1 MTTTATAAHR
11 HKRKARAHPQSTPA
25 LPPTRLDPLATVSAP
40 IAQAVEALAG
50 LDLTG
55 LRAAWRTRY
64 GAPPPLRSVE
74 LLRLML
80 AWRLQAEALG
90 GLDRESRRQLKRRG
104 PLQPEGLA
112 LGVGTRLRREWQ
124 GRLVEVEIEASGF
137 RWQGTLYPSLS
148 AAASAIAG
156 TRWNG
161 PRFFGCA
168 SRASEAALR
177 ALYPQKLRGRARPG
191 VQQPR
196 RPAGSLRSLRQEPK
210 ERRLAQPCDAV

>member
-1 MTTTATAAHR
+1 MTSRGFALRGADATAHHR
-11 HKRKARAHPQSTPA
+11 R
-25 LPPTRLDPLATVSAP
+25 
-40 IAQAVEALAG
+40 
-50 LDLTG
+50 
-55 LRAAWRTRY
+55 W
-64 GAPPPLRSVE
+64 RSVE

-104 PLQPEGLA
+104 PLQAEGLA

-148 AAASAIAG
+148 AAASAITG

-161 PRFFGCA
+161 PRFFG
-168 SRASEAALR
+168 LR
-177 ALYPQKLRGRARPG
+177 HSGQ
-191 VQQPR
+191 
-196 RPAGSLRSLRQEPK
+196 
-210 ERRLAQPCDAV
+210 

>member
-1 MTTTATAAHR
+1 
-11 HKRKARAHPQSTPA
+11 
-25 LPPTRLDPLATVSAP
+25 
-40 IAQAVEALAG
+40 
-50 LDLTG
+50 
-55 LRAAWRTRY
+55 
-64 GAPPPLRSVE
+64 
-74 LLRLML
+74 ML

-148 AAASAIAG
+148 AAASAITG

-161 PRFFGCA
+161 PRFFG
-168 SRASEAALR
+168 
-177 ALYPQKLRGRARPG
+177 
-191 VQQPR
+191 
-196 RPAGSLRSLRQEPK
+196 LRQSG
-210 ERRLAQPCDAV
+210 Q